1 MHYFFSLRKL
11 EDGLFTS
18 SVLKFHNNVLGVG
31 FFFPSVVPGTWWKWT
46 LWSWNMC
53 LLVLGFVCSCVY
65 LFLGFIYLF
74 IYDLCSWWLL
84 PSISGFS
91 LNFLLFR
98 YWIPWI
104 THLEFSHVSFSIFQ
118 CLVFCSIFWKISW
131 KFVSH
136 TFVEFIIFVAI
147 FSTSMSF
154 FFFLRWFCFKEHCF
168 CFMGEMSYFS
178 ENSNELVL
186 EVLFPCIVLSPWNY
200 SLLSYLGYWL
210 EWSCTIYRWFETGR
224 DFEHVGSQEKIPNNL
239 YQLMQYASDSEM

>member
-1 MHYFFSLRKL
+1 MHRSIIFQGCCWEDLSHTISFLFSFFPMHYFFSLRKL
-11 EDGLFTS
+11 EDALFTS

-118 CLVFCSIFWKISW
+118 FLVFCSIFWKISW

-136 TFVEFIIFVAI
+136 TFVEFIISVAI
-147 FSTSMSF
+147 FFTPKSF
-154 FFFLRWFCFKEHCF
+154 FFFSDGSVLKNIVFVSWVKCLISLRIVMNWFWRF
-168 CFMGEMSYFS
+168 YFPIS
-178 ENSNELVL
+178 FYLLKIILSCLVL
-186 EVLFPCIVLSPWNY
+186 VI
-200 SLLSYLGYWL
+200 
-210 EWSCTIYRWFETGR
+210 
-224 DFEHVGSQEKIPNNL
+224 D
-239 YQLMQYASDSEM
+239 